1 VWSLWRDLRRD
12 RLAVAAGVFLALL
25 LVACFAGA
33 PVAHRLLGH
42 GPLQYFT
49 YGANAR
55 QKPVAPWTWVPD
67 QASAYPVPTAHSPR
81 TLFVLGAD
89 GPLGRDELLQLLYG
103 GQTTLEIAGG
113 ATILALAIAL
123 LVGTVGGFYGGIAD
137 ALASRATDF
146 VAAFPLLLFV
156 IAIGWTVAARL
167 NGVTFGFLQRG
178 VVSLIVVIGVFTWP
192 YPARIIR
199 SRILVLREQEYVEAA
214 RMIGARGSRI
224 IRTHLLTH
232 LGGTIA
238 VYASLILAAN
248 VVLEAALSMLNL
260 GLQQDTP
267 DWGSMLSQNF
277 GTLLFRTQRTGQGL
291 TIPTEQ
297 SVWTQAIP
305 AVALLLT
312 VVAFAVLG
320 EGIRRASDR
329 RETAR

>member
-1 VWSLWRDLRRD
+1 MGSAWESLRRD
-12 RLAVAAGVFLALL
+12 RFAMLAGGFLVLL
-25 LVACFAGA
+25 FVACFAGA

-42 GPLQYFT
+42 GPLQYFA
-49 YGANAR
+49 YGTNDR
-55 QKPVAPWTWVPD
+55 QKPVPPWTWVPD
-67 QASAYPVPTAHSPR
+67 QAGPYPPPTAHTPR

-113 ATILALAIAL
+113 ATLFALAIAL
-123 LVGTVGGFYGGIAD
+123 VIGTVGGFYGGVAD
-137 ALASRATDF
+137 ALTSRATEL

-156 IAIGWTVAARL
+156 IALGWTVAARL
-167 NGVTFGFLQRG
+167 NGVTLGLLEPG
-178 VVSLIVVIGVFTWP
+178 VVSLVVVIGMFTWP

-199 SRILVLREQEYVEAA
+199 SRVLALREQEFVEAS
-214 RMIGARGSRI
+214 RMLGARGPRI
-224 IRTHLLTH
+224 VRTHLLPH

-238 VYASLILAAN
+238 VYASLIVAAN

-260 GLQQDTP
+260 GLQPDTP
-267 DWGSMLSQNF
+267 DWGSMLSQNY

-291 TIPTEQ
+291 DIPTQQ
-297 SVWTQAIP
+297 SVWTQVVP

-320 EGIRRASDR
+320 EGIRRAVDR
-329 RETAR
+329 RDAP